1 MTSPPPIIVQ
11 DEFGPNNIL
20 EYSLKEDIAILF
32 KEVGYSLFE
41 ADVISFWK
49 NRGNVEINGSLRAG
63 IVTEKVLL
71 LDSAIERSLMRKS
84 YVLYRGLGRVEANK
98 IADLDIGKIYKPKQF
113 TSTSRNVKIAY
124 EYARG
129 NGGIIIEARTK
140 PEAKGIIFWDVKYE
154 DEVLLPREVQFKIQD
169 IVHEV
174 DDMSN
179 SITRYICEVE

>member
-71 LDSAIERSLMRKS
+71 LDSAIERSLIRKS
-84 YVLYRGLGRVEANK
+84 YVLYRGLGRVESEK
-98 IADLDIGKIYKPKQF
+98 ISLFEPG
-113 TSTSRNVKIAY
+113 
-124 EYARG
+124 E
-129 NGGIIIEARTK
+129 
-140 PEAKGIIFWDVKYE
+140 
-154 DEVLLPREVQFKIQD
+154 
-169 IVHEV
+169 
-174 DDMSN
+174 
-179 SITRYICEVE
+179 RYTPN